1 MKSFLKER
9 KTQIIFSGYKDKWIH
24 ILTEI
29 LQELLLFFILFLF
42 FILELLEHFKKI
54 KNNILSF
61 GFVNNTN
68 LVAWGGSAA
77 DKYRKLIAAHN

>member
-1 MKSFLKER
+1 MGIPQK
-9 KTQIIFSGYKDKWIH
+9 
-24 ILTEI
+24 
-29 LQELLLFFILFLF
+29 LLLSPIFFLF
-42 FILELLEHFKKI
+42 FILKLLKHFKKI

-77 DKYRKLIAAHN
+77 DNYRRLIAAHNQYIV